1 MATKGVVRGGMAT
14 HASTARRE
22 HRRHSSMCMARSAR
36 AAATPAPAHKVRSVR
51 MHAFNP
57 NDPMTWNQPEDEPM
71 PAPTDEPPTTFLSEA
86 DLSALLST
94 PMGTSPTS
102 VEAVQVVQAAVAPA
116 KQPVSA
122 GPEDA
127 REAIAQGLARYGEGD
142 HTAALQLFETALTL
156 PGTGTLRDR
165 KKQRELSDGEKM
177 SALYNIACCHSR
189 LDDARNG
196 LIALAGALEAGF
208 DDFATARSDADLAT
222 LRSEAQFEGLL
233 QRFQPAA
240 PSGPFGFIQKLF

>member
-1 MATKGVVRGGMAT
+1 MTSSPHLLISSSTIVIMAG
-14 HASTARRE
+14 
-22 HRRHSSMCMARSAR
+22 
-36 AAATPAPAHKVRSVR
+36 
-51 MHAFNP
+51 
-57 NDPMTWNQPEDEPM
+57 
-71 PAPTDEPPTTFLSEA
+71 
-86 DLSALLST
+86 T

-165 KKQRELSDGEKM
+165 KKQRELSDGETLPAHL
-177 SALYNIACCHSR
+177 SVTYLTAVPCAVLCSPR
-189 LDDARNG
+189 L
-196 LIALAGALEAGF
+196 
-208 DDFATARSDADLAT
+208 
-222 LRSEAQFEGLL
+222 
-233 QRFQPAA
+233 
-240 PSGPFGFIQKLF
+240 